1 MLSESDLALVN
12 ALQVRP
18 RAPWSLIGRALG
30 VGPVTVARQW
40 ERLVERREA
49 WLTAYPGSA
58 VAERLVFAFVQ
69 VDCAPGEAMRVA
81 RTVAGDPQLT
91 AVDYVAGPC
100 DLVLHLVTSSLEAAS
115 GYVIDRLSGLPGVVG
130 TRTLVAPRLYAEGS
144 RWQVRA
150 ISRDQRD
157 TLTADAQPSSTVAPA
172 APPRFGELDRAL
184 LLALGANARATH
196 TELAEQLGV
205 GASTVRRHL
214 TAALTGG
221 AIRLRCEIARSLS
234 PAPVTMLLWLRVPPD
249 QLERSARTLG
259 RLPEVRM
266 CAAVSGAANLLIG
279 VWLRS
284 LADAVALESE
294 MVAKLSRLEIVDRAV
309 TLRPVKL
316 GGCLLDER
324 GRIEGRVPLDL
335 WADDGG
341 LGVGVGGGD
350 GGQDGPRGLPLRN

>member
-1 MLSESDLALVN
+1 MLSEADLALVN
-12 ALQVRP
+12 ALQVQP
-18 RAPWSLIGRALG
+18 RASWSLIGKALG
-30 VGPVTVARQW
+30 VGPVTVARHW

-58 VAERLVFAFVQ
+58 VGERLAFAFVQ

-81 RTVAGDPQLT
+81 RTVAADPYPT

-100 DLVLHLVTSSLEAAS
+100 DLVLHLVASSLETVS
-115 GYVIDRLSGLPGVVG
+115 RYVVDRLAGLPGVVA
-130 TRTLVAPRLYAEGS
+130 TRTLVAPRMYAEGS

-150 ISRDQRD
+150 ISRDQHG
-157 TLTADAQPSSTVAPA
+157 TLTAAGPSPGMS
-172 APPRFGELDRAL
+172 PRFGDLDHAL
-184 LLALGANARATH
+184 LLALGKNARATH
-196 TELAEQLGV
+196 TELAERLGV

-214 TAALTGG
+214 TAALAGG
-221 AIRLRCEIARSLS
+221 VIRLRCEIARSLS

-259 RLPEVRM
+259 RFPEVRM
-266 CAAVSGAANLLIG
+266 CAAVSGAANLLVG

-284 LADAVALESE
+284 AADAVGLESE

-324 GRIEGRVPLDL
+324 GRIEGRVPMDF
-335 WADDGG
+335 WAD
-341 LGVGVGGGD
+341 V
-350 GGQDGPRGLPLRN
+350 

>member
-30 VGPVTVARQW
+30 VGPVTVARHW
-40 ERLVERREA
+40 EGLVERREA

-58 VAERLVFAFVQ
+58 VGERLVFAFVQ

-81 RTVAGDPQLT
+81 RTVAADPHLT

-100 DLVLHLVTSSLEAAS
+100 DLVLHLVASSLEAAS
-115 GYVIDRLSGLPGVVG
+115 RYVVDRLAGLPGVVG
-130 TRTLVAPRLYAEGS
+130 TRTLVAPRMYAEGS

-150 ISRDQRD
+150 ISRAQRG
-157 TLTADAQPSSTVAPA
+157 TLTAVEPSPGMS
-172 APPRFGELDRAL
+172 PRFGELDRAL
-184 LLALGANARATH
+184 LLALGENARATH
-196 TELAEQLGV
+196 TELAERLGV

-214 TAALTGG
+214 NAALAGG
-221 AIRLRCEIARSLS
+221 LIRLRCEIARSLS

-259 RLPEVRM
+259 RFPEVRM
-266 CAAVSGAANLLIG
+266 CAAVSGAANLLVG

-284 LADAVALESE
+284 PADAVGLESE
-294 MVAKLSRLEIVDRAV
+294 MVGKLSRLEIVDRAV

-324 GRIEGRVPLDL
+324 GRISGRVPMDF
-335 WADDGG
+335 WADA
-341 LGVGVGGGD
+341 
-350 GGQDGPRGLPLRN
+350 

>member
-12 ALQVRP
+12 ALQLRP

-30 VGPVTVARQW
+30 VGPVTVARHW

-49 WLTAYPGSA
+49 WLTAYPGAA
-58 VAERLVFAFVQ
+58 VGERLAFAFVQ

-81 RTVAGDPQLT
+81 HTVAGDAQLT

-100 DLVLHLVTSSLEAAS
+100 DLVLHLVASSLEAVS
-115 GYVIDRLSGLPGVVG
+115 RYVVDRISGLPGVVG
-130 TRTLVAPRLYAEGS
+130 TRTLVAPRMYAEGS

-150 ISRDQRD
+150 ISREQRG
-157 TLTADAQPSSTVAPA
+157 TLMAAAQPSPA
-172 APPRFGELDRAL
+172 ASPRFGELDRAL
-184 LLALGANARATH
+184 LLALGENARATH
-196 TELAEQLGV
+196 AELAERLGV

-214 TAALTGG
+214 SAALAGG
-221 AIRLRCEIARSLS
+221 VIRLRCEIARSLS

-259 RLPEVRM
+259 RFPEVRM
-266 CAAVSGAANLLIG
+266 CAAVSGAANLLAG

-284 LADAVALESE
+284 PADAVALESE

-324 GRIEGRVPLDL
+324 GRIEGRVPMDF
-335 WADDGG
+335 WAA
-341 LGVGVGGGD
+341 V
-350 GGQDGPRGLPLRN
+350 